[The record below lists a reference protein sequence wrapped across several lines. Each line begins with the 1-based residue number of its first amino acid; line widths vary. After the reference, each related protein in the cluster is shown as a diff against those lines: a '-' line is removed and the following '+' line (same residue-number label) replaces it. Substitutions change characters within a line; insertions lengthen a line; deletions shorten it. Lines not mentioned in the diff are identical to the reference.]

1 MNQKYFD
8 KNKLIKHMNPNLKS
22 ADISVLFLC
31 RNAGKTVYFN
41 KLKERR
47 GKKLW
52 ENQVSHELLKPQT

>member
-8 KNKLIKHMNPNLKS
+8 KNKLMKHINPNLKS
-22 ADISVLFLC
+22 TDISVLILG

-47 GKKLW
+47 GKK
-52 ENQVSHELLKPQT
+52 S